1 MSSQPALTHTSLET
15 AHLLAA
21 LPLGA
26 ALTVAARTVL
36 GARTIGVFAPALLG
50 LVLVDLG
57 LRTGMVVILV
67 AALGGLVALPVV
79 VRLALPRVARLGLL
93 LSAICAAL
101 EVSGLADDQ
110 RAALPVVVMTVL
122 VERGWDV
129 ASGDGWRACSALI
142 GSTLLLAVVIAS
154 LLLTP
159 PVEALMTA
167 GDLRSVVVGGL
178 LVALAGS
185 YRGLRVGEHRRF
197 ASLRGATVA
206 QVN

>member
-1 MSSQPALTHTSLET
+1 MSSQPALAHTSLET

-36 GARTIGVFAPALLG
+36 GTRTIGVFAPALLG

-57 LRTGMVVILV
+57 LRAGMTVIVV

-79 VRLALPRVARLGLL
+79 IRLALPRVARLGLL

-110 RAALPVVVMTVL
+110 RAAMPVVVMTVL

-129 ASGDGWRACSALI
+129 TSGDGWRASLTLV
-142 GSTLLLAVVIAS
+142 GSTVLLAVVIA
-154 LLLTP
+154 LLLLAP
-159 PVEALMTA
+159 PVEALLSS
-167 GDLRSVVVGGL
+167 GGLRPVVVGGL

-197 ASLRGATVA
+197 ASLRKTEIA
-206 QVN
+206 QAA